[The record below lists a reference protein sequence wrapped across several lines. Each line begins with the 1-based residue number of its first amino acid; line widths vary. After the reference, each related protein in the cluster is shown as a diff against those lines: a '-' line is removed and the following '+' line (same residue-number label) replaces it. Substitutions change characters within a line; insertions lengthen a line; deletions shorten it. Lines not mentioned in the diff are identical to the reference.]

1 MKNFPQ
7 PHVEVEGKGYG
18 GGGALSPS
26 NSSGQKTQILIR
38 TIINKDCAQDP
49 ATHHNKYLTIMK
61 ECFWGFKLLDKF

>member
-26 NSSGQKTQILIR
+26 NSSGQKNTNPDSDNHQQGLHLGSCPTSQQILNNNER
-38 TIINKDCAQDP
+38 VF
-49 ATHHNKYLTIMK
+49 L
-61 ECFWGFKLLDKF
+61 GF

>member
-26 NSSGQKTQILIR
+26 NSSGQKNTNLDSDNHQQGLRLGSCNTSQQILNNNIR
-38 TIINKDCAQDP
+38 
-49 ATHHNKYLTIMK
+49 L
-61 ECFWGFKLLDKF
+61 FLGF